1 MSYAVAYA
9 NSKEIGFSDT
19 EPWVDIDINSL
30 NELKMRVENLKLQGY
45 KRVIPFQYDEEE
57 NIEEMNEGFTW
68 DFVENNKVE

>member
-9 NSKEIGFSDT
+9 NSKGIGFSDT